1 MASSF
6 WKFEVAS
13 ESAAG
18 NAPANSWA
26 ALLYHT
32 NAEGIS
38 QTLKAL
44 KAGDLTDD
52 RVETA
57 I

>member
-32 NAEGIS
+32 NAEVIS
-38 QTLKAL
+38 QTNEGLEGRGL
-44 KAGDLTDD
+44 D
-52 RVETA
+52 
-57 I
+57 

>member
-6 WKFEVAS
+6 RKFEVAS

-32 NAEGIS
+32 NAEVIS
-38 QTLKAL
+38 QTLR
-44 KAGDLTDD
+44 AGDLTDD
-52 RVETA
+52 RVGIA